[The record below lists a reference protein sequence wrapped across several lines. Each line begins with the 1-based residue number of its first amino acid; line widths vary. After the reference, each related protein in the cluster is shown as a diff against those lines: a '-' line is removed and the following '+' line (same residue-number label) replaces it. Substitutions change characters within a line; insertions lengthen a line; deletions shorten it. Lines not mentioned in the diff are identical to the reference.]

1 MLQDLAREGIVAVFG
16 MVVSLL
22 PLVVAVRY
30 MVRPGEHLL
39 GLMRPLSLATI
50 FAALNTFFSSA
61 AALARHLPAMRTPAG
76 YNADWIAH
84 NVSEGMTP
92 IFVAFGFLAAA
103 WLCVGVGMWRAAR

>member
-22 PLVVAVRY
+22 PLGVAARY
-30 MVRPGEHLL
+30 MFRPSERLL
-39 GLMRPLSLATI
+39 AVMRPLSLATI
-50 FAALNTFFSSA
+50 FAALNTLVYGA
-61 AALARHLPAMRTPAG
+61 AAFARRFPAMRTPAG
-76 YNADWIAH
+76 YDVAWITH

-103 WLCVGVGMWRAAR
+103 WLCVAVGMWRQR